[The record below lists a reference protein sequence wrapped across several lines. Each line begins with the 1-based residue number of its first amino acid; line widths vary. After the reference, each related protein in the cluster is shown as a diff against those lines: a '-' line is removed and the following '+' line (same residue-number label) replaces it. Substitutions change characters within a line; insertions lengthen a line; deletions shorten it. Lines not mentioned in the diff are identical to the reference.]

1 MRKRKDIEIFFQRVV
16 RSAQLNSLGTGISLF
31 LGILSLGVFFCTLSI
46 NSKFSKEQAIFVLVS
61 FSLCSLCSFFWA
73 LRHWFRNQR
82 KEMYAEEAEKQ
93 RPELRGSLLC
103 ALEIPQDSKPDQI
116 HDRVIDRAHK
126 SLQFVSVSSLVPKK
140 TFFRSS
146 FFFSASV
153 LALIILQFIL
163 PLSSMDALASLINKP
178 KDSSE
183 EILDTQTVFAE
194 VTIADITLHYDF
206 PEYTKQESI
215 TVQNSDGTIH
225 APIGSKVRIQAR
237 VKEEFQ
243 NAYLQVHENEPLQ
256 AQLENSFLFRLIWL
270 LTNQELGGFFL
281 IKKVSKLLQKNFG

>member
-1 MRKRKDIEIFFQRVV
+1 M
-16 RSAQLNSLGTGISLF
+16 
-31 LGILSLGVFFCTLSI
+31 LSLGVFFCTLSI

-82 KEMYAEEAEKQ
+82 KERYAEEAEKQ
-93 RPELRGSLLC
+93 RPEFRGSLLC
-103 ALEIPQDSKPDQI
+103 ALEIPQDSEPNQI

-126 SLQFVSVSSLVPKK
+126 SLQFVSVSSLAPKK

-146 FFFSASV
+146 FFFFASV

-183 EILDTQTVFAE
+183 EVLDTQTVFAE

-256 AQLENSFLFRLIWL
+256 AQLENRFFISADLVVDKPGTWRLLFRKGRC
-270 LTNQELGGFFL
+270 QGFFRR
-281 IKKVSKLLQKNFG
+281 VSDRGGWRQPSCGNT